1 MISKKRLGLGAAVAF
16 SAVMLAFTSTAFAGG
31 ADGETSRMYATFWSL
46 VPPLVAIILALI
58 TKEVYSSLFGT
69 GSIDFYRRLL

>member
-31 ADGETSRMYATFWSL
+31 ADGETSRMDATFWAL
-46 VPPLVAIILALI
+46 GPPLVAVIFDLI
-58 TKEVYSSLFGT
+58 KKKV
-69 GSIDFYRRLL
+69 

>member
-31 ADGETSRMYATFWSL
+31 ADGEKMCIR
-46 VPPLVAIILALI
+46 
-58 TKEVYSSLFGT
+58 
-69 GSIDFYRRLL
+69 DRL